1 MARTRKPIL
10 LVEDNAD
17 DLELAMR
24 ALTRHMPADQITVA
38 RDGVQA
44 LSYLLGETDVS
55 TPPLDPAL
63 VLLDVRLPRLGGL
76 DVIRRLRS
84 TPRTRLLPIILLTS
98 SAEPSD
104 ILEAYSAGAN
114 AYVRKPIAFE
124 RFVDTIDSIAAFWLD
139 MNVPPPTRR
148 DGRA

>member
-1 MARTRKPIL
+1 MMGTLKPIL

-17 DLELAMR
+17 DIELALR
-24 ALTRHMPADQITVA
+24 ALTRHMSADQIRVA
-38 RDGVQA
+38 SDGVEA
-44 LSYLLGETDVS
+44 LAYLIGEPDTS
-55 TPPLDPAL
+55 LPLLEPAL

-84 TPRTRLLPIILLTS
+84 APRTRLLPIVILTS
-98 SAEPSD
+98 SDEPSD
-104 ILEAYSAGAN
+104 ILDAYAAGAN

-124 RFVDTIDSIAAFWLD
+124 RFVDTIQSIAAFWLD
-139 MNVPPPTRR
+139 VNVPPPPGR

>member
-1 MARTRKPIL
+1 MTRALKPIL

-24 ALTRHMPADQITVA
+24 ALTRHVSADRIAVA

-44 LSYLLGETDVS
+44 LAYLFGEADVS
-55 TPPLDPAL
+55 KPLLDPAL

-84 TPRTRLLPIILLTS
+84 VPRTRLLPIVLLTS

-104 ILEAYSAGAN
+104 ILDAYTAGAN

-124 RFVDTIDSIAAFWLD
+124 RFVDTIDTITAFWLD
-139 MNVPPPTRR
+139 VNVSPAAKR
-148 DGRA
+148 DGCA

>member
-1 MARTRKPIL
+1 MTRTLKPIL
-10 LVEDNAD
+10 LVEDDAD
-17 DLELAMR
+17 DLELALR
-24 ALTRHMPADQITVA
+24 ALTRHMPAEEIRVA
-38 RDGVQA
+38 SDGVEA
-44 LSYLLGETDVS
+44 LEYLLGEPDAS
-55 TPPLDPAL
+55 RLDPAL

-84 TPRTRLLPIILLTS
+84 TPRTRLLPIVLPPS
-98 SAEPSD
+98 SDEPSD
-104 ILEAYSAGAN
+104 ILEAYAAGAN

-139 MNVPPPTRR
+139 VSVPPPPGR